1 MIVMYVFKLTSHFS
15 SWINLILNGLYLY
28 NIT

>member
-1 MIVMYVFKLTSHFS
+1 VHPRAHTNIKLITL
-15 SWINLILNGLYLY
+15 NLILNGLYLY